1 MQVDMCLLFYIM
13 CVLETAQDPLYHV
26 SCIPCHPNNAFTH
39 TLYVI
44 IQVRDVIGYAV
55 GETVSG
61 RSAGGRRSSSREG
74 QKVLAVEE
82 GSLVAS
88 PVEEVAGRHGDEQEV
103 AHYQPRQSCYEVVTA
118 WVHPK

>member
-1 MQVDMCLLFYIM
+1 M
-13 CVLETAQDPLYHV
+13 
-26 SCIPCHPNNAFTH
+26 
-39 TLYVI
+39 I

-61 RSAGGRRSSSREG
+61 RSAGTRRSSSREG

-88 PVEEVAGRHGDEQEV
+88 PVEEVTGRHGDEQEV
-103 AHYQPRQSCYEVVTA
+103 VHYQPRQSCYEVVTA